1 MLAATLLLVWA
12 NLFFTAFALA
22 GRELYEQQNL
32 EKQQAVPAVAGTADA
47 AGPSFEV
54 ECAKC
59 SFCCTPYTT
68 CAYFEQTSTFT
79 CQPNTDDA
87 EAAAAYQK
95 LVEEAKIYMITAPP
109 GSHPTIAP
117 RAVVNTRKPPHRNG
131 TSGAVG
137 RGEGLGGGFWG
148 AAVVVGALVV
158 VGCGL

>member
-12 NLFFTAFALA
+12 NIFFAAFALNPD
-22 GRELYEQQNL
+22 QQRL
-32 EKQQAVPAVAGTADA
+32 DQQEVAPVAAADVGE

-54 ECAKC
+54 DCAKC

-68 CAYFEQTSTFT
+68 CTYFDQTSTFT
-79 CQPNTDDA
+79 CVTNNDDA
-87 EAAAAYQK
+87 EAAAAYKK

-131 TSGAVG
+131 TSAAVG
-137 RGEGLGGGFWG
+137 RGEGLGGSWG
-148 AAVVVGALVV
+148 AAVVVSALVV
-158 VGCGL
+158 AGCWL